1 MEFGARFQQVL
12 RKFDDENARDPNLV
26 VIDGTAHPRELVY
39 AQRLADWVLRL
50 CPKASEALQLA
61 ARSQHICRWMI
72 PRNSYPMT
80 RAGYLRWREELK
92 RFHAQKS
99 TEILREAGYSEQTIA
114 RVRNLNLKKNLGE
127 DLECQVLEDALCL
140 VTLQYQLGDLMDK
153 TEPDKMV
160 TILQKTWKKMSLA
173 AREKAF
179 GLSFSDREREL
190 ITKAGI
196 R

>member
-1 MEFGARFQQVL
+1 
-12 RKFDDENARDPNLV
+12 
-26 VIDGTAHPRELVY
+26 
-39 AQRLADWVLRL
+39 
-50 CPKASEALQLA
+50 
-61 ARSQHICRWMI
+61 MI

-114 RVRNLNLKKNLGE
+114 RVRDLNLKKNLGE

>member
-12 RKFDDENARDPNLV
+12 RRFDDENARDPNLV
-26 VIDGTAHPRELVY
+26 GIDGTAHPRELVY
-39 AQRLADWVLRL
+39 AQRLAGWVLRL
-50 CPKASEALQLA
+50 CPEASEALQLA

-99 TEILREAGYSEQTIA
+99 TEILRKAGYSEETIA
-114 RVRNLNLKKNLGE
+114 RVRDLNLKKNLGE
-127 DLECQVLEDALCL
+127 DPECQVLEDALCL

-160 TILQKTWKKMSLA
+160 TILQKTWKKMSVA

-196 R
+196 V